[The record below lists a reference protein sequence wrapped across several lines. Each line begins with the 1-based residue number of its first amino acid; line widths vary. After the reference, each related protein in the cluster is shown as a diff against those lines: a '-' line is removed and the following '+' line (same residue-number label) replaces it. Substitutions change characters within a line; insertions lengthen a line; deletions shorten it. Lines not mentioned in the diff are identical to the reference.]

1 MTDPSFASIAIKP
14 DRGDIGIR
22 LDRVLLRHL
31 AHIPGVTRNRLQHLV
46 ARGSVQ
52 INGSVVARAASRVAA
67 GDSIRVELPETR
79 RRGRPTAE
87 KLPLVVLY
95 EDDSL
100 LIVNKP
106 AGQVA
111 HPAFRN
117 TTGTLLNAL
126 LAHAAGKWNPSL
138 LSRLDKDTSGVVLV
152 AKAREVQTALQRLG
166 DRNQIEKDYL
176 AIVTGRP
183 PAKGTIDFALDRDP
197 WDRRRVTVR
206 DRGGVPSVT
215 RFVRLRSVEIAP
227 DRHVSLVKCG
237 LVTGRMHQIR
247 VHLAAKGWPIVGD
260 PTYGGPE
267 SGHPRFGAPLTRQAL
282 HAWRVA
288 FTHPVSADRIDVTA
302 PIPDDMQQLL
312 SVFHARQIQ

>member
-1 MTDPSFASIAIKP
+1 MPIAIKP

-31 AHIPGVTRNRLQHLV
+31 AHIPGVTRNRLQRLV
-46 ARGSVQ
+46 ASGSVQ
-52 INGSVVARAASRVAA
+52 INGRVVARAASRVAA

-79 RRGRPTAE
+79 RRVRPAAE
-87 KLPLVVLY
+87 KLPLFVLY
-95 EDDSL
+95 EDDWL

-126 LAHAAGKWNPSL
+126 LSHAAGKWTPSL
-138 LSRLDKDTSGVVLV
+138 VNRLDKDTSGVVLV
-152 AKAREVQTALQRLG
+152 AKAGEVQTALQRLG

-183 PAKGTIDFALDRDP
+183 PVKGTIDVALDRDP

-215 RFVRLRSVEIAP
+215 RFARVRSVETAP
-227 DRHVSLVKCG
+227 DQPVSLLKCR

-260 PTYGGPE
+260 ATYGGPQF
-267 SGHPRFGAPLTRQAL
+267 GRPRFDTPPTRQAL
-282 HAWRVA
+282 HAWRLA

-302 PIPDDMQQLL
+302 PIPADMQQLL
-312 SVFHARQIQ
+312 SVFHLREIQ